1 MTTIRIAIALMSSL
15 LVLSGCASTE
25 EQEKQRMIELTA
37 QSRASVLSAGLP
49 IEQGPLSIMRAS
61 AKNGVVEL
69 MMLYNTDAKGAKP
82 IDSVIKSSMDYYCNN
97 VEVLQNLEIGVSYR
111 IMLRN
116 SRGQLMVDELISQQ
130 RCESL

>member
-37 QSRASVLSAGLP
+37 QSRASVLSVGLP

-111 IMLRN
+111 ILLRN

>member
-1 MTTIRIAIALMSSL
+1 MTPIRIAVALMSSL

-82 IDSVIKSSMDYYCNN
+82 IDSVIKSSVNYYCNN
-97 VEVLQNLEIGVSYR
+97 VEVLQNLEIGVGYR
-111 IMLRN
+111 ILLRN

-130 RCESL
+130 RCENL

>member
-111 IMLRN
+111 ILLRN